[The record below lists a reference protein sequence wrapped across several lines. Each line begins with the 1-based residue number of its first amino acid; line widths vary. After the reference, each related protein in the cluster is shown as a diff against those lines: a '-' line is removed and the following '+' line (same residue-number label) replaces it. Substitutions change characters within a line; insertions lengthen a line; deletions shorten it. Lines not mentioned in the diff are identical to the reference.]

1 MSLAAQP
8 LPQLDTTR
16 WRVQVIALPAKH
28 LRMVGDVLMR
38 LGATLVDDEGSSWI
52 GAPAFASIERADE
65 VREVAGRM
73 LEAVRMAMP
82 DVGALRLG
90 PLVLERLGDAQ
101 RKHHFIDVEG
111 GRLTLTAHP
120 VGILVENPSH
130 SPEERAL
137 LAAAAVDE
145 RYQREAARIGAKAEA
160 AYRFEEVRRV
170 HRLLAGDLDTTAM
183 HAIGEIIEAD
193 VHKLAIL
200 GFAAEFERFNR
211 SINHQ
216 DTFGDEARHA
226 TSNWVPHPNPMSSD
240 EARAFIRGLAQR
252 WFEYKAALDAV

>member
-1 MSLAAQP
+1 MSFGAQP
-8 LPQLDTTR
+8 LPPLDATR
-16 WRVQVIALPAKH
+16 WRVQVVALPAEH
-28 LRMVGDVLMR
+28 LRMVGDVLVR

-52 GAPAFASIERADE
+52 EAPAFASIERADE

-82 DVGALRLG
+82 DVRALCLG

-101 RKHHFIDVEG
+101 RKHHFIDVEV

-120 VGILVENPSH
+120 VGIVVENPTRLAGR
-130 SPEERAL
+130 RAL
-137 LAAAAVDE
+137 RAAVAVQE
-145 RYQREAARIGAKAEA
+145 RYQREAARVGAKAEA
-160 AYRFEEVRRV
+160 AYRFEEARRV

-183 HAIGEIIEAD
+183 HAIGEIIKAD
-193 VHKLAIL
+193 VQKLAIL
-200 GFAAEFERFNR
+200 GFAAEFDRFNR

-252 WFEYKAALDAV
+252 WFEYKAADDTV